1 MPELPTD
8 MESTENETRA
18 TCTKSK
24 MQSESIPDE
33 MNCDESDKWRKGLL
47 SIGSVS
53 GIKILN

>member
-1 MPELPTD
+1 
-8 MESTENETRA
+8 
-18 TCTKSK
+18 
-24 MQSESIPDE
+24 MQSESIPEE